1 MEAAHNQAMPNFL
14 LGEMITIIV
23 IEIPQG
29 PRVFSPRDRDS
40 GGYKDATMFLRLRG
54 CRMIIILLQAIHKDY
69 VKL

>member
-14 LGEMITIIV
+14 PGETIITIV

-40 GGYKDATMFLRLRG
+40 GGYKDATKFLRFRG
-54 CRMIIILLQAIHKDY
+54 CRMIIILIQAVHKDY